1 MPSSILARAAGLAL
15 VSAIVCGCAGYKQYL
30 KQGFSPPETIA
41 ILLMD
46 NYTTDLDGPAIVR
59 YWFDQRI
66 TEKKGYRTLPLEEV
80 ESKLK
85 ELGITDGG
93 QLGSVTLG
101 QLGEKLGVSAVV
113 YGDLLNF
120 DYKTTGFL
128 NVRKVKARFKMM
140 DCKTGEVLWEGEGLG
155 ANSSGALSSS
165 EALKAGLKQLGDQF
179 VEKAFRSP
187 LRNEVLD
194 MIWNAIEYLPKA
206 DYSQH

>member
-41 ILLMD
+41 VLPM
-46 NYTTDLDGPAIVR
+46 NNHTTDLDGPAIVR

-66 TEKKGYRTLPLEEV
+66 TEKKGYRTLPFEEV
-80 ESKLK
+80 DSKLK

-93 QLGSVTLG
+93 QLGAVTLG
-101 QLGEKLGVSAVV
+101 QLGETLGVPAVV

-165 EALKAGLKQLGDQF
+165 KAIEAGLKQLSAQL

-194 MIWNAIEYLPKA
+194 MVWNAIEYLPRK
-206 DYSQH
+206 

>member
-1 MPSSILARAAGLAL
+1 MAFQKVKFSYYIVCVFLAGCAAGQ
-15 VSAIVCGCAGYKQYL
+15 QYL

-41 ILLMD
+41 VLPM
-46 NYTTDLDGPAIVR
+46 NNHTTDLDGPAIVR

-66 TEKKGYRTLPLEEV
+66 TEKKGYRTLPFEEV
-80 ESKLK
+80 DSKLK
-85 ELGITDGG
+85 KLGITDGG
-93 QLGSVTLG
+93 QLGAVTPG

-140 DCKTGEVLWEGEGLG
+140 DCKTGEMLWEGEGLG

-165 EALKAGLKQLGDQF
+165 EAIKAGLKQLSAQLA
-179 VEKAFRSP
+179 EKALRSP
-187 LRNEVLD
+187 LKNEVLD
-194 MIWNAIEYLPKA
+194 MIWNAIQYLPKA
-206 DYSQH
+206 DYSRH